1 MRLQA
6 DQELARMGADELLE
20 ILRASNYPVRETE
33 GALLINQMQKI
44 IANLLWQRSLA
55 VWHDHST
62 ILNDGLIMITVHVMY
77 NKAVFLT
84 NEEYH
89 RKTGKRTNVQCQVEQ
104 PEIYMLVLGS
114 SSVEDQAAV
123 IPDRI
128 DCLYD
133 LANPVATT
141 NGWYK

>member
-1 MRLQA
+1 
-6 DQELARMGADELLE
+6 
-20 ILRASNYPVRETE
+20 
-33 GALLINQMQKI
+33 MQQL
-44 IANLLWQRSLA
+44 IANQQRQRSLA

-62 ILNDGLIMITVHVMY
+62 ILNNGLIMITVHVIY
-77 NKAVFLT
+77 DKAVFLT
-84 NEEYH
+84 NEEYY
-89 RKTGKRTNVQCQVEQ
+89 RKTGNQVNVQCQVEQ

-128 DCLYD
+128 ECLSD

-141 NGWYK
+141 NGKHQYINI